1 MIYNMYY
8 GIHSKMR
15 KGGIILEE
23 MKIINEYVEKISAEI
38 EAMTTTAESLYAK
51 VDIMKDKVN
60 NFKLSTKEIVGIASQ
75 TNMLSLNASIE
86 AARAGEAGKGFAV
99 VATEVKKLS
108 DMSSKVAESTVK
120 DQNEMLKMIV
130 DIYKVADIVN
140 QKSESLKGAID
151 KISSIVKDA
160 KNNN

>member
-8 GIHSKMR
+8 VMYIKIR
-15 KGGIILEE
+15 RGGIILEE

>member
-1 MIYNMYY
+1 MIYNIYY
-8 GIHSKMR
+8 VMDIKMI
-15 KGGIILEE
+15 KDGIILEE

-38 EAMTTTAESLYAK
+38 QEMTTTAESLYEK

-130 DIYKVADIVN
+130 DIYKVADVVN

-151 KISSIVKDA
+151 KISAIVQKA
-160 KNNN
+160 NQS

>member
-1 MIYNMYY
+1 MIYNVDY
-8 GIHSKMR
+8 GTYHKMR

-38 EAMTTTAESLYAK
+38 EAMTTTAESLYEK
-51 VDIMKDKVN
+51 VDTMKDKVN

-151 KISSIVKDA
+151 KISSIVKEA
-160 KNNN
+160 KNSN

>member
-1 MIYNMYY
+1 MDIKT
-8 GIHSKMR
+8 IKD
-15 KGGIILEE
+15 GIILEE

-38 EAMTTTAESLYAK
+38 QEMTTTAESLYEK

-60 NFKLSTKEIVGIASQ
+60 NFKLSTKQIVGIASQ

-130 DIYKVADIVN
+130 DIYKVADVVN

-151 KISSIVKDA
+151 KISAIVQKA
-160 KNNN
+160 NQS

>member
-1 MIYNMYY
+1 MEQMESI
-8 GIHSKMR
+8 SKS
-15 KGGIILEE
+15 I
-23 MKIINEYVEKISAEI
+23 EKISKEI
-38 EAMTTTAESLYAK
+38 DEMKSTAESLYGK
-51 VDIMKDKVN
+51 VDSMKDMVN
-60 NFKLSTKEIVGIASQ
+60 SFKNSSQEIVGIASQ

-140 QKSESLKGAID
+140 EKSESLREAID
-151 KISSIVKDA
+151 NIQKAVE
-160 KNNN
+160 NNN

>member
-1 MIYNMYY
+1 MIYNIYY
-8 GIHSKMR
+8 VMDIKTI
-15 KGGIILEE
+15 KDGIILEE

-38 EAMTTTAESLYAK
+38 QEMTTTAESLYEK

-60 NFKLSTKEIVGIASQ
+60 NFKLSTKQIVGIASQ

-130 DIYKVADIVN
+130 DIYKVADVVN

-151 KISSIVKDA
+151 KISAIVQKA
-160 KNNN
+160 NQS

>member
-1 MIYNMYY
+1 M
-8 GIHSKMR
+8 
-15 KGGIILEE
+15 EE

-151 KISSIVKDA
+151 KISSIVQESKPQL
-160 KNNN
+160 KTVK

>member
-1 MIYNMYY
+1 MIYNIYY
-8 GIHSKMR
+8 GINIIII

-38 EAMTTTAESLYAK
+38 EAMTTTAESLYEK

-151 KISSIVKDA
+151 KISSIVQKA
-160 KNNN
+160 NQS

>member
-8 GIHSKMR
+8 GIHSKII

-38 EAMTTTAESLYAK
+38 EDMRKTSESLYAK
-51 VDIMKDKVN
+51 VDTMKDKVN
-60 NFKLSTKEIVGIASQ
+60 NFKISTKEIVGIASQ

-120 DQNEMLKMIV
+120 EQNEMLKIIV

-140 QKSESLKGAID
+140 QKSESLKESIS
-151 KISSIVKDA
+151 KISSIVQETS
-160 KNNN
+160 NNI

>member
-1 MIYNMYY
+1 MIYNIYY
-8 GIHSKMR
+8 VIYIKII

-38 EAMTTTAESLYAK
+38 EAMTTTAESLYEK

-151 KISSIVKDA
+151 KISSIVQKA
-160 KNNN
+160 NHN

>member
-1 MIYNMYY
+1 MIYNIYY
-8 GIHSKMR
+8 VIYIKII

-86 AARAGEAGKGFAV
+86 AARAGEAGRGFAV

-151 KISSIVKDA
+151 KISSIVQKA
-160 KNNN
+160 NKS